1 MLSLCMNIYLVD
13 HFCIFVGNIFYIYLG
28 HFFSAN
34 NKQCSTDNFGN
45 GNIKALMEWHYY
57 LYGVVVCSH
66 SCMIHHYNL
75 NVRLFSFASAIVRI
89 CCVSVCV
96 CWFSPSNFFY
106 RFRWCCVFFFT
117 EAEAYINVNEWERD
131 CERQQKSIIEQRH
144 GWFCNVYVHSSSIT
158 IVRDR
163 ELLAALH
170 ITYYITA

>member
-45 GNIKALMEWHYY
+45 GNVTALMEWHYY

-96 CWFSPSNFFY
+96 CWFSPSNFFLSISMVL
-106 RFRWCCVFFFT
+106 RFFLHWSWSLYQCEWVGKRLWKT
-117 EAEAYINVNEWERD
+117 AEKHHW
-131 CERQQKSIIEQRH
+131 
-144 GWFCNVYVHSSSIT
+144 T
-158 IVRDR
+158 
-163 ELLAALH
+163 
-170 ITYYITA
+170 TARMIL